1 MESNFNTPAQV
12 VGNNINGQITKAN
25 LPLLKMILLGIM
37 AGAFIAMGGVASNVA
52 VHNISNVGLART
64 LAGTIFPVGLM
75 LVILVGGELFTG
87 NCLLIMARMDKK
99 ISTLAMLRN
108 LIVVYISNL
117 VGALIID
124 YLVFFSGQFDYTSGG
139 LGAYTIKVAIA
150 KTNIAPGT
158 AIASGIMCNILVC
171 LAILMAAS
179 AKDVAGKILAIFFPI
194 WAFVICGFEHC
205 VANMYYITAGLLAE
219 CNPQYVELAKE
230 AYGFSQEYLGTLNV
244 ENYFVKNLLP
254 VTIGNIIGGAFC
266 VGVPVYYL
274 NFDKKKSKEIK

>member
-12 VGNNINGQITKAN
+12 VDSNINGQINKAN
-25 LPLLKMILLGIM
+25 LPLVKMILLGIM
-37 AGAFIAMGGVASNVA
+37 AGAFIAMGGAASNVA
-52 VHNISNVGLART
+52 VHDISNVGLART
-64 LAGTIFPVGLM
+64 LAGAIFPVGLM
-75 LVILVGGELFTG
+75 LVVLVGGELFTG

-99 ISTLAMLRN
+99 ISTLSMLRN

-124 YLVFFSGQFDYTSGG
+124 LLVFFSGQFDYTGGG
-139 LGAYTIKVAIA
+139 LGAYTIKVAIGKA
-150 KTNIAPGT
+150 NIAPGT

-205 VANMYYITAGLLAE
+205 VANMFYIPAGMLAATNSDYVTKAEELYGITAQQCSDLLSAGS
-219 CNPQYVELAKE
+219 CTS
-230 AYGFSQEYLGTLNV
+230 FI
-244 ENYFVKNLLP
+244 F
-254 VTIGNIIGGAFC
+254 VTIGNILGGMVF
-266 VGVPVYYL
+266 VGL
-274 NFDKKKSKEIK
+274 ILFAIHKTNWKK